1 VHLSYFAG
9 FELLYL
15 VRHVF
20 THELIALLL
29 QLVLRYHGH
38 VSNLLPLIKV
48 LAASVNVMSI
58 ICVQV
63 RSVLPGTSPLFVV
76 LLPFLLIPHVS
87 LEIETHVGL
96 LTLVLLLELPY
107 PLL

>member
-1 VHLSYFAG
+1 MHLSYFAG
-9 FELLYL
+9 FELLHL

-38 VSNLLPLIKV
+38 VSDLLPLIKV
-48 LAASVNVMSI
+48 LTTSVNVMSI

-63 RSVLPGTSPLFVV
+63 RRVLSATRLLSVVF
-76 LLPFLLIPHVS
+76 LPFLLTPHVS

-107 PLL
+107 SLL

>member
-1 VHLSYFAG
+1 VHLYFAG
-9 FELLYL
+9 FELLHL

-20 THELIALLL
+20 THKLIALLL

-48 LAASVNVMSI
+48 LAASVNVMCV

-63 RSVLPGTSPLFVV
+63 RSVLPGTHPLFVV